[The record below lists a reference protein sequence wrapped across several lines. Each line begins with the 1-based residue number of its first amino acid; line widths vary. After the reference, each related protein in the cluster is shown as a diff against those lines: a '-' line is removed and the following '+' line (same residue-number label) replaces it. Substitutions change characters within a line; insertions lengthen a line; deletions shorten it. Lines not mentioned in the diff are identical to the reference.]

1 VSGFDLTGKIDFDP
15 ITGISAINW
24 YYQTGTT
31 PPNTISLIPGSITG
45 DAAIPTTNPLGCST
59 ILTTPPPMIVRETST
74 LPIVENTASFENDEA
89 IQNANKYALG
99 YLRRHNL
106 LTLGATDDA
115 DYINY
120 HNTKLGHNVGK
131 LQLLNEAIAENETN
145 LADSINA
152 DVVDSCLIDLQA
164 KIVFDL
170 YTHKYLNDSLSATDS
185 IYLYDLAFASPTLNG
200 FAVHAAQYMLDL
212 DVPYYNGMESRLQE
226 QTETIQQ
233 TVNTFL
239 VYPNPAKNE
248 LTVEIPSTETTVY
261 DVKIIDQT
269 GRYVLTKTISRKTN
283 VDVSTLSEGI
293 YQIMLVQNNT
303 IVESKKITI
312 VK

>member
-1 VSGFDLTGKIDFDP
+1 
-15 ITGISAINW
+15 
-24 YYQTGTT
+24 
-31 PPNTISLIPGSITG
+31 
-45 DAAIPTTNPLGCST
+45 
-59 ILTTPPPMIVRETST
+59 
-74 LPIVENTASFENDEA
+74 
-89 IQNANKYALG
+89 
-99 YLRRHNL
+99 
-106 LTLGATDDA
+106 
-115 DYINY
+115 
-120 HNTKLGHNVGK
+120 
-131 LQLLNEAIAENETN
+131 
-145 LADSINA
+145 
-152 DVVDSCLIDLQA
+152 
-164 KIVFDL
+164 
-170 YTHKYLNDSLSATDS
+170 
-185 IYLYDLAFASPTLNG
+185 LAFASPTLNG